1 MKSFSLYAKVW
12 SVVGVLIAGSAII
25 AYIGISKLESFDR
38 EVDDIVSET
47 AVKVEIANELRAS
60 LFKQLYLQQ
69 TYILANTPA
78 EMSKISSEIKK
89 TEEDLAQE
97 ISGYKE
103 FHLTEDAQIL
113 KSFEETYKDWLQL
126 SREVREHAAG
136 SNDAKAVEL
145 FQGKG
150 HKIRDEILDYSDKLA
165 QFNRVKM
172 SKAAETVRADYNM
185 SHSLIVLVSS
195 LIGLLSILISVLV
208 LTRLKKSI
216 SLVISNLS
224 DNSRNVALASHQ
236 IASSSEELA
245 QAASEQANSLEEAV
259 GTLEK
264 VNEVLGSTLKNTH
277 EAATLADDTCQAAL
291 SGENEIRE
299 LSLSIREISED
310 SIKITEITHVIDDIA
325 FQINILALN
334 AAVEAARAG
343 EQGKGFAVVAEA
355 VRELAQKSASA
366 ASDIST
372 LIKGSNDK
380 ISEKSKQV
388 DHSVFALK
396 NIVESA
402 KKVAVLNS
410 EIAAVF
416 DSQSEGLS
424 QVNKAMLQIDQATQM
439 NAATSEEAAAAA
451 EELANQS
458 DSMNETIIS
467 LEVTINGFAKQA
479 EESHSLE
486 ATPQML
492 FRSNRFALKA

>member
-1 MKSFSLYAKVW
+1 VKSFSLYAKVW

-25 AYIGISKLESFDR
+25 AFIGLSKLESFDR

-47 AVKVEIANELRAS
+47 AIKVEIANELRTS
-60 LFKQLYLQQ
+60 LYKQLYLQQ
-69 TYILANTPA
+69 SYILANTPV
-78 EMSKISSEIKK
+78 EMSQLSSEIKK
-89 TEEDLAQE
+89 TEEDLDQE
-97 ISGYKE
+97 IASYKE
-103 FHLTEDAQIL
+103 YSLSEDAQLL
-113 KSFEETYKDWLQL
+113 KSFEEDYKAWLQL
-126 SREVREHAAG
+126 SKEVREHATN

-150 HKIRDEILDYSDKLA
+150 HQIKDNILVHSDKLA
-165 QFNRVKM
+165 EFNKAKM

-185 SHSLIVLVSS
+185 SHSLIVFVSCLV
-195 LIGLLSILISVLV
+195 GALSVLISVLV

-216 SLVISNLS
+216 SFVISNLS
-224 DNSRNVALASHQ
+224 ENSKNVAMASHQ

-264 VNEVLGSTLKNTH
+264 VNEMLGTTLKNTH
-277 EAATLADDTCQAAL
+277 EAASLAEGTCQAAL
-291 SGENEIRE
+291 AGENEIRE
-299 LSLSIREISED
+299 LSNSIREISED
-310 SIKITEITHVIDDIA
+310 SARITEITHVIDDIA

-355 VRELAQKSASA
+355 VRELAQKSAAA
-366 ASDIST
+366 ASDISG

-380 ISEKSKQV
+380 ILEKSKQV
-388 DHSVFALK
+388 DHSVLALK

-402 KKVAVLNS
+402 KKVASLNS
-410 EIAAVF
+410 EIAGVF
-416 DSQSEGLS
+416 EDQSEGLS

-458 DSMNETIIS
+458 DSMNDTIVS
-467 LEVTINGFAKQA
+467 LEVTINGFVKAV
-479 EESHSLE
+479 EESHSME
-486 ATPQML
+486 ATSQFQL
-492 FRSNRFALKA
+492 AS